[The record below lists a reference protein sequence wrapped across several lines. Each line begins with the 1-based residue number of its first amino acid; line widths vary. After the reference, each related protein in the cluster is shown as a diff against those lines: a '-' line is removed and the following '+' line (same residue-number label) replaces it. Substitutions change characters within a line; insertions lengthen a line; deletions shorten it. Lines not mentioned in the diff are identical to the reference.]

1 MKNTIQIAL
10 ALFISIIA
18 TSCNQPSENK
28 ETATSEVEEHQ
39 DHNESEGLQLDDGKR
54 WAANTETTDGI
65 NNMIALLDSFSEKE
79 DVAAYGKLSEELQ
92 SEFNLIIQKCTMKGE
107 SHNQLHNFILPMK
120 DLFQGISSSEL
131 NTCKANNEKLRTH
144 LDEYQ
149 KFFE

>member
-10 ALFISIIA
+10 ALFISITT
-18 TSCNQPSENK
+18 TSCNQPSENN
-28 ETATSEVEEHQ
+28 ETTTSKVEEHQ
-39 DHNESEGLQLDDGKR
+39 DHNEGLQLDDGKR
-54 WAANTETTDGI
+54 WIANAETTDGI

-79 DVAAYGKLSEELQ
+79 NLAAYGKLSEDLQ

-131 NTCKANNEKLRTH
+131 STCKANYDELKNH
-144 LDEYQ
+144 LNEYQ

>member
-10 ALFISIIA
+10 ALFISIIT
-18 TSCNQPSENK
+18 TSCNQPSENN
-28 ETATSEVEEHQ
+28 ETTTSEVEEHQ
-39 DHNESEGLQLDDGKR
+39 DHNEGLHLDDGER
-54 WAANTETTDGI
+54 WIANAETTDGI
-65 NNMIALLDSFSEKE
+65 NNMIALLDSFSEQE
-79 DVAAYGKLSEELQ
+79 DLAAYGNLSEELQ

-120 DLFQGISSSEL
+120 DLFQGINSSEL
-131 NTCKANNEKLRTH
+131 NTCKSNNEKLRAH